1 MAAPSVCPEVPS
13 RLLAAVTPSAAV
25 GPGPRRVRVSKHWGR
40 GRPRSGAQAAADAAR
55 GAAGDG
61 CVWEGRAVDWD
72 RTRTEGSPPNTSVRG
87 AARRAGPRTQACEG
101 LGALV
106 VVEPDAAPAGP
117 SFSRSLR
124 QRWPSSSF
132 LICETAAAV
141 LTLENCFECDGKS
154 SMRLTGPAVSVS
166 VPSCCTVRD
175 GSKPERLVRTAV
187 TEGPNLGEA
196 RL

>member
-1 MAAPSVCPEVPS
+1 M
-13 RLLAAVTPSAAV
+13 TK
-25 GPGPRRVRVSKHWGR
+25 VR
-40 GRPRSGAQAAADAAR
+40 
-55 GAAGDG
+55 
-61 CVWEGRAVDWD
+61 
-72 RTRTEGSPPNTSVRG
+72 
-87 AARRAGPRTQACEG
+87 
-101 LGALV
+101 
-106 VVEPDAAPAGP
+106 
-117 SFSRSLR
+117 
-124 QRWPSSSF
+124 F